1 MVYAAV
7 GSQYDCIATDGT
19 NSPASY
25 GFRNLPNGW
34 AGLRRWLEFAAFS
47 VKSRGMTTGGDGIFR
62 WRRGGRLWP
71 ALALAG
77 ILFSLS
83 AFPAKAQLFSD
94 RPPPVPP
101 AAVPDPGSAVS
112 LAPPSG
118 PGAGPPPSLP
128 PALTQPSIATVPPPI
143 PPGGAPAQAVLAL
156 SARYGKDLPPIN
168 GGLVWRIFSD
178 RPDDTGTFKM
188 IREDRSA
195 TPNVVLPPGNYVVHV
210 ALGLVS
216 AVRTVTLKAETDR
229 EAFVL
234 PAGGLRIEGRV
245 GTSKIPQNQIS
256 FAIYKGSQFEG
267 GDRASLVPNV
277 AAGDVVLL
285 PEGTYYIISNYGDA
299 NSVVRSDIRVQAG
312 KLTDVAVTH
321 RAAVITLKLVSDK
334 GGEAL
339 ANTAWSVITP
349 GGDVIKESIG
359 AFPRVVLSE
368 GEYRAIAK
376 NEGKVYERPFNVVN
390 GVDGDVEVLAR

>member
-1 MVYAAV
+1 MMIGGNGGSGCGQGKRLVLAFALTAMLAAV
-7 GSQYDCIATDGT
+7 M
-19 NSPASY
+19 PAS
-25 GFRNLPNGW
+25 
-34 AGLRRWLEFAAFS
+34 
-47 VKSRGMTTGGDGIFR
+47 V
-62 WRRGGRLWP
+62 
-71 ALALAG
+71 
-77 ILFSLS
+77 S
-83 AFPAKAQLFSD
+83 AQMFTD

-101 AAVPDPGSAVS
+101 ALVPEPSGGAMS

-118 PGAGPPPSLP
+118 PASVPNLPPP
-128 PALTQPSIATVPPPI
+128 LTQPSIAAI
-143 PPGGAPAQAVLAL
+143 PPVTAPAAASTAGQAVLSL
-156 SARYGKDLPPIN
+156 TARYGKDLPVITS
-168 GGLVWRIFSD
+168 GLVWRVFPD
-178 RPDDTGTFKM
+178 RPDETGVFKM
-188 IREDRSA
+188 VREERGA
-195 TPNVVLPPGNYVVHV
+195 TPNIVLPPGSYVVHV
-210 ALGLVS
+210 TLGLVS
-216 AVRTVTLKAETDR
+216 AVRPVTLKSETDR
-229 EAFVL
+229 ESFVL

-256 FAIYKGSQFEG
+256 FSIYKGSQFEVG
-267 GDRASLVPNV
+267 NERAPLVPSV
-277 AAGDVVLL
+277 AAGDVALL

-312 KLTDVAVTH
+312 KLTDVIITH

-376 NEGKVYERPFNVVN
+376 NEGKVFERPFNVVN
-390 GVDGDVEVLAR
+390 GVDGEVEVIAR

>member
-1 MVYAAV
+1 
-7 GSQYDCIATDGT
+7 
-19 NSPASY
+19 
-25 GFRNLPNGW
+25 
-34 AGLRRWLEFAAFS
+34 
-47 VKSRGMTTGGDGIFR
+47 MTTGGDGIFR
-62 WRRGGRLWP
+62 WRRSVWLWP
-71 ALALAG
+71 ALVLAG
-77 ILFSLS
+77 ILFSFS

-101 AAVPDPGSAVS
+101 AAVPDPGAAVS

-128 PALTQPSIATVPPPI
+128 PTLTQPSIATVPPAA

-156 SARYGKDLPPIN
+156 SARYGKDLPVIN
-168 GGLVWRIFSD
+168 AGLVWRIFSD

-195 TPNVVLPPGNYVVHV
+195 TPNLVLPPGNYVVHV

-216 AVRTVTLKAETDR
+216 AVRAVTLKAETDR

-390 GVDGDVEVLAR
+390 GVDGEVEVIAR

>member
-1 MVYAAV
+1 MSS
-7 GSQYDCIATDGT
+7 GG
-19 NSPASY
+19 Y
-25 GFRNLPNGW
+25 GIDR
-34 AGLRRWLEFAAFS
+34 
-47 VKSRGMTTGGDGIFR
+47 TGQR
-62 WRRGGRLWP
+62 GRLSA

-77 ILFSLS
+77 VLL
-83 AFPAKAQLFSD
+83 AFAAAPAAAQFFSD

-101 AAVPDPGSAVS
+101 AAVPEPTGPAMN

-118 PGAGPPPSLP
+118 PASMPSLP
-128 PALTQPSIATVPPPI
+128 APLTQPSIAAVTPALPSVVAPQGATA
-143 PPGGAPAQAVLAL
+143 PGQAVLAL
-156 SARYGKDLPPIN
+156 TARYGKDLPVIGN
-168 GGLVWRIFSD
+168 GLVWRVFSD
-178 RPDDTGTFKM
+178 RPDETGTFKL
-188 IREDRSA
+188 IREDRGA
-195 TPNVVLPPGNYVVHV
+195 TPNIVLPPGGYVVHV
-210 ALGLVS
+210 AFGLVS
-216 AVRTVTLKAETDR
+216 AVRSVTLKAETDR
-229 EAFVL
+229 ESFLL

-256 FAIYKGSQFEG
+256 FAIYKGSQFEVG
-267 GDRASLVPNV
+267 ERASLVPSV

-299 NSVVRSDIRVQAG
+299 NSVVRSDIRVQAS
-312 KLTDVAVTH
+312 KLTDVTITH

-359 AFPRVVLSE
+359 AFPRVILAE

-390 GVDGDVEVLAR
+390 GVDGEVEVVAH

>member
-1 MVYAAV
+1 MTS
-7 GSQYDCIATDGT
+7 GG
-19 NSPASY
+19 
-25 GFRNLPNGW
+25 NGIH
-34 AGLRRWLEFAAFS
+34 R
-47 VKSRGMTTGGDGIFR
+47 SRP
-62 WRRGGRLWP
+62 GGRLLP
-71 ALALAG
+71 ALGLAG
-77 ILFSLS
+77 ALLCAMAI
-83 AFPAKAQLFSD
+83 PATAQMFTQQ
-94 RPPPVPP
+94 PPPVPP
-101 AAVPDPGSAVS
+101 GSVPDPGSAIS

-118 PGAGPPPSLP
+118 PASIPSLP
-128 PALTQPSIATVPPPI
+128 APLTQPSIAQPSLAVVPPVVPPP
-143 PPGGAPAQAVLAL
+143 GASTAGQAVLSL
-156 SARYGKDLPPIN
+156 TARYGKDLPVIN
-168 GGLVWRIFSD
+168 NGLVWRVFSD
-178 RPDDTGTFKM
+178 RPDETGTFKL
-188 IREDRSA
+188 IREDRGA
-195 TPNVVLPPGNYVVHV
+195 TPNIVLPPGSYVVHV

-216 AVRTVTLKAETDR
+216 AVRAVTLKSETDR
-229 EAFVL
+229 ESFLL

-256 FAIYKGSQFEG
+256 FAIYKGSQFEVG
-267 GDRASLVPNV
+267 ERASLVPNV
-277 AAGDVVLL
+277 AAGDVVLV

-299 NSVVRSDIRVQAG
+299 NSVVRSDIRVQAS
-312 KLTDVAVTH
+312 KLTDVIITH

-390 GVDGDVEVLAR
+390 GVDGEVEVVAR

>member
-1 MVYAAV
+1 MISGASGIG
-7 GSQYDCIATDGT
+7 GSG
-19 NSPASY
+19 
-25 GFRNLPNGW
+25 
-34 AGLRRWLEFAAFS
+34 
-47 VKSRGMTTGGDGIFR
+47 
-62 WRRGGRLWP
+62 RGGRPL
-71 ALALAG
+71 LALACAC
-77 ILFSLS
+77 LLVS
-83 AFPAKAQLFSD
+83 AIAVPAKAQMFSD

-101 AAVPDPGSAVS
+101 AAVPEPSGPAMN

-118 PGAGPPPSLP
+118 PASNPVLP
-128 PALTQPSIATVPPPI
+128 APLTQPSLTQSPMAPPSIASVPPVVVPQGVAA
-143 PPGGAPAQAVLAL
+143 PGQGVLSL
-156 SARYGKDLPPIN
+156 TARYGKDLPAISN
-168 GGLVWRIFSD
+168 GLVWRVFSD
-178 RPDDTGTFKM
+178 HPDETGTFKL
-188 IREDRSA
+188 IREDRGA
-195 TPNVVLPPGNYVVHV
+195 TPNIVLPPGGYVVHV
-210 ALGLVS
+210 AFGLVS
-216 AVRTVTLKAETDR
+216 AVRAVTLKPETDR
-229 EAFVL
+229 ESFLL

-256 FAIYKGSQFEG
+256 FSIYKGSQFEVG
-267 GDRASLVPNV
+267 ERASFLPNV
-277 AAGDVVLL
+277 AAGDVALL

-312 KLTDVAVTH
+312 KLTDVIVSH

-376 NEGKVYERPFNVVN
+376 NEGKVFERPFNVVN
-390 GVDGDVEVLAR
+390 GVDGEVEVVAR

>member
-1 MVYAAV
+1 M
-7 GSQYDCIATDGT
+7 
-19 NSPASY
+19 
-25 GFRNLPNGW
+25 
-34 AGLRRWLEFAAFS
+34 
-47 VKSRGMTTGGDGIFR
+47 
-62 WRRGGRLWP
+62 
-71 ALALAG
+71 
-77 ILFSLS
+77 
-83 AFPAKAQLFSD
+83 FSD

-101 AAVPDPGSAVS
+101 EVVPDVPSGPTLN

-118 PGAGPPPSLP
+118 PAAGPSLP
-128 PALTQPSIATVPPPI
+128 APLTQPSTSIVAVPPAALA
-143 PPGGAPAQAVLAL
+143 PPGGLAPPGAVATPGAATPGQAVLSL
-156 SARYGKDLPPIN
+156 MARYGKDLPVISS
-168 GGLVWRIFSD
+168 GLVWRIFPD
-178 RPDDTGTFKM
+178 RPDETGTFKL
-188 IREDRSA
+188 IREDRGA
-195 TPNVVLPPGNYVVHV
+195 TPNIVLPPGNYVVHV

-216 AVRTVTLKAETDR
+216 AVRAVNLKAETDR
-229 EAFVL
+229 ESFVL

-245 GTSKIPQNQIS
+245 GASRIPQNQIS
-256 FAIYKGSQFEG
+256 FAIYKGSQFEAAE
-267 GDRASLVPNV
+267 RASVVPSV

-312 KLTDVAVTH
+312 KLTDVTVSH

-359 AFPRVVLSE
+359 AFPKVVLSE

-376 NEGKVYERPFNVVN
+376 NEGKVFERPFNVVN
-390 GVDGDVEVLAR
+390 GVDGEIEVIAR

>member
-1 MVYAAV
+1 M
-7 GSQYDCIATDGT
+7 T
-19 NSPASY
+19 
-25 GFRNLPNGW
+25 FW
-34 AGLRRWLEFAAFS
+34 A
-47 VKSRGMTTGGDGIFR
+47 DGIFGF
-62 WRRGGRLWP
+62 RRRARLWP
-71 ALALAG
+71 AFALVLLPIMTG
-77 ILFSLS
+77 S
-83 AFPAKAQLFSD
+83 ARAQWFSD

-101 AAVPDPGSAVS
+101 AAVPDSAGAAAS

-118 PGAGPPPSLP
+118 GPVVVPPAPTVPAALTAPPPMSSAPPPMVAPPGAATPS
-128 PALTQPSIATVPPPI
+128 
-143 PPGGAPAQAVLAL
+143 QAVLAL
-156 SARYGKDLPPIN
+156 SARYGKDLPPVTN
-168 GGLVWRIFSD
+168 GLIWRIFPD
-178 RPDDTGTFKM
+178 RPDETGAFKVL
-188 IREDRSA
+188 REDRTA
-195 TPNVVLPPGNYVVHV
+195 TPNIVLQPGNYVVHV
-210 ALGLVS
+210 TLGLVS

-229 EAFVL
+229 ESFLL

-245 GTSKIPQNQIS
+245 GTSKIPTNQIS

-267 GDRASLVPNV
+267 GDRAPLVPSV

-299 NSVVRSDIRVQAG
+299 NSVVRSDIRVQAS
-312 KLTDVAVTH
+312 KLTDVVVTH

-390 GVDGDVEVLAR
+390 GVDGEVEVVAR

>member
-1 MVYAAV
+1 MIPGGY
-7 GSQYDCIATDGT
+7 GT
-19 NSPASY
+19 
-25 GFRNLPNGW
+25 
-34 AGLRRWLEFAAFS
+34 
-47 VKSRGMTTGGDGIFR
+47 
-62 WRRGGRLWP
+62 GRSGQDARALP
-71 ALALAG
+71 ALALACALACMMG
-77 ILFSLS
+77 S
-83 AFPAKAQLFSD
+83 PAAAQMFSD

-101 AAVPDPGSAVS
+101 GLVPEPTAPAIN

-118 PGAGPPPSLP
+118 PASI
-128 PALTQPSIATVPPPI
+128 PAPAPLLTQPSVAAVPPVV
-143 PPGGAPAQAVLAL
+143 PPSPSTPGQAVLSL
-156 SARYGKDLPPIN
+156 TARYGKDLPVIT
-168 GGLVWRIFSD
+168 GGLVWRVFAD
-178 RPDDTGTFKM
+178 RPDETGTFKL
-188 IREDRSA
+188 IREERGA
-195 TPNVVLPPGNYVVHV
+195 TPNIVLPPGGYVVHV
-210 ALGLVS
+210 AFGLVS
-216 AVRTVTLKAETDR
+216 AVRAVTLKPETDR
-229 EAFVL
+229 ESFLL

-256 FAIYKGSQFEG
+256 FAIYKGSQFELG
-267 GDRASLVPNV
+267 ERASVVPNV
-277 AAGDVVLL
+277 AAGDVALL

-312 KLTDVAVTH
+312 KLTDVTVSH

-390 GVDGDVEVLAR
+390 GVDGEVEVVAR

>member
-1 MVYAAV
+1 MTS
-7 GSQYDCIATDGT
+7 GG
-19 NSPASY
+19 
-25 GFRNLPNGW
+25 NGIH
-34 AGLRRWLEFAAFS
+34 R
-47 VKSRGMTTGGDGIFR
+47 SRPGV
-62 WRRGGRLWP
+62 RLLP

-77 ILFSLS
+77 ALLCAMAI
-83 AFPAKAQLFSD
+83 PAAAQMFTQQ
-94 RPPPVPP
+94 PPPVPP
-101 AAVPDPGSAVS
+101 GSVPDPGNAIS

-118 PGAGPPPSLP
+118 PAAIPSLP
-128 PALTQPSIATVPPPI
+128 APLTQPTIAQPSLAVAPPVVPPP
-143 PPGGAPAQAVLAL
+143 GASTAGQAVLSL
-156 SARYGKDLPPIN
+156 TARYGKDLPVIN
-168 GGLVWRIFSD
+168 SGLVWRVFSD
-178 RPDDTGTFKM
+178 RPDESGTFKL
-188 IREDRSA
+188 IREDRGA
-195 TPNVVLPPGNYVVHV
+195 TPNIVLPPGSYVVHV

-216 AVRTVTLKAETDR
+216 AVRAVTLKSETDR
-229 EAFVL
+229 ESFLL

-256 FAIYKGSQFEG
+256 FAIYKGSQFEVG
-267 GDRASLVPNV
+267 ERASLVPNV
-277 AAGDVVLL
+277 AAGDVVLV

-312 KLTDVAVTH
+312 KLTDVIITH

-390 GVDGDVEVLAR
+390 GVDGEVEVVAR